1 MACMSRGND
10 VSQAASKQSC
20 NGRDGEKLDRKK
32 RKKVYSPRRS
42 NDRSGHAHTCL
53 LIESDILQHI
63 HAMYD
68 TQVGWRSTKK
78 DMIAIFIDAYTAMI
92 DRDMFIHAW

>member
-1 MACMSRGND
+1 MACLSRGND

-53 LIESDILQHI
+53 IELDILQHI
-63 HAMYD
+63 HGTHE
-68 TQVGWRSTKK
+68 TQVG
-78 DMIAIFIDAYTAMI
+78 
-92 DRDMFIHAW
+92 